1 MSKALTDA
9 GIRKLAKQH
18 AGQRVNISD
27 PGCHGLKLRL
37 GAAGRKTWAL
47 YYWVAGR
54 QRTYTI
60 GEYPEPW
67 GLADAREEARR
78 LQRLISQGGDPAQ
91 ERRQARQQAPTA
103 AISPPPSL
111 SVDAVIEAYLADL
124 GARARPATVRNWSRA
139 LRVDVA
145 PRIGH
150 LAPEAVRRADVRALL
165 AGLKPAGAV
174 VTYNALR
181 ACWRWLGVV
190 DGSGAGHLLHPG
202 LVEGVPVDLVVLE
215 VDRLAGR
222 GRGHLGQVGPLPTLG
237 LSGAYGV
244 RRSDGEAEKSIR

>member
-1 MSKALTDA
+1 VPTCIN
-9 GIRKLAKQH
+9 GGT
-18 AGQRVNISD
+18 AGQF
-27 PGCHGLKLRL
+27 LRTA
-37 GAAGRKTWAL
+37 GTAAAPSWADATSL
-47 YYWVAGR
+47 LTAG
-54 QRTYTI
+54 TGITITGTTPATI
-60 GEYPEPW
+60 G
-67 GLADAREEARR
+67 LTNQITA
-78 LQRLISQGGDPAQ
+78 GGPVG
-91 ERRQARQQAPTA
+91 
-103 AISPPPSL
+103 S
-111 SVDAVIEAYLADL
+111 
-124 GARARPATVRNWSRA
+124 ATVT
-139 LRVDVA
+139 
-145 PRIGH
+145 P
-150 LAPEAVRRADVRALL
+150 
-165 AGLKPAGAV
+165 V